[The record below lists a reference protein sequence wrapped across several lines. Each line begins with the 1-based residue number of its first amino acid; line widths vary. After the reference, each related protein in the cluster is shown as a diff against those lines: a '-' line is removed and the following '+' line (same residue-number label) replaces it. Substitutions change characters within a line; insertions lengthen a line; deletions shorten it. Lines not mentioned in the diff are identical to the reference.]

1 MRRWSGTWLSVGV
14 LAVVLDAGLAVLQ
27 SAPRAE
33 PAKARTPNAVAP
45 APRPA
50 PPPAREPAPPE
61 RPAPSSTYDDVLW
74 HRTWDAWHRGA
85 GMPARMGPSFS
96 QQVLDE
102 LSFLGN
108 ELGTHLDTL
117 TLELFALRFDG
128 RRRRMHVGVGT
139 SDNRYLSL
147 RVSGD
152 LHFTGGMAKVSTQVQ
167 LGLAGRTLSL
177 ELPEV
182 EVEPTSFRGERGVVL
197 RLPILQGTF

>member
-1 MRRWSGTWLSVGV
+1 MRRRSGPWL
-14 LAVVLDAGLAVLQ
+14 LAGGIAIGLTAFVH
-27 SAPRAE
+27 APRAE
-33 PAKARTPNAVAP
+33 PVAARAPRTIAPVPQAAP
-45 APRPA
+45 AATRATSA
-50 PPPAREPAPPE
+50 PD

-74 HRTWDAWHRGA
+74 HRTWDAWQRGA

-117 TLELFALRFDG
+117 TLELLALRFDG

-139 SDNRYLSL
+139 GDSRYLSL
-147 RVSGD
+147 RISGD
-152 LHFTGGMAKVSTQVQ
+152 LHFTSGMAKVTTQVQ

-182 EVEPTSFRGERGVVL
+182 EVEPTSFRGERGVML